1 MPVVA
6 ADLLSPNGPVAPSL
20 FPGEGANELG
30 ARLLVYINKG
40 AGDPRVTSMPA
51 DLRDGLVINYALYQ
65 AFRDAHLLMVTKP
78 LKVNVAEKGGHG
90 FSNEQIKSL
99 AASRDQYLAAFNNGL
114 VIEATPSAP
123 PKIPSTQAVSTD
135 VRWG

>member
-1 MPVVA
+1 
-6 ADLLSPNGPVAPSL
+6 
-20 FPGEGANELG
+20 LG

-40 AGDPRVTSMPA
+40 AGDPRITSMPA
-51 DLRDGLVINYALYQ
+51 DLRDGLITNYALYQ

-78 LKVNVAEKGGHG
+78 LTVNVAEKGGHG

-114 VIEATPSAP
+114 VIEAAPAAP
-123 PKIPSTQAVSTD
+123 PKIPPTQAVSTD
-135 VRWG
+135 VRWN